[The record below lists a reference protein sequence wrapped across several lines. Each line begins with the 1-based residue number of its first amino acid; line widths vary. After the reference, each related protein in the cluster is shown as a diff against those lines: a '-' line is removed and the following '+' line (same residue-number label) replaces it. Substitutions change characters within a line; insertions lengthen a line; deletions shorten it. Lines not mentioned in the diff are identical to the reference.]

1 MQLNFSGFALIF
13 PVLSPAEDWTRV
25 FQELSFFFFY
35 ESDGGLSIYKK
46 NPCFK
51 SYGKCSSTGYR
62 VPPIVSSF
70 STGLC
75 RRVVGL
81 IKDQHNHVDVG
92 TGTVYYPIYLVNQ
105 GL

>member
-1 MQLNFSGFALIF
+1 ML
-13 PVLSPAEDWTRV
+13 
-25 FQELSFFFFY
+25 
-35 ESDGGLSIYKK
+35 
-46 NPCFK
+46 
-51 SYGKCSSTGYR
+51 STGYR

-70 STGLC
+70 STVLC